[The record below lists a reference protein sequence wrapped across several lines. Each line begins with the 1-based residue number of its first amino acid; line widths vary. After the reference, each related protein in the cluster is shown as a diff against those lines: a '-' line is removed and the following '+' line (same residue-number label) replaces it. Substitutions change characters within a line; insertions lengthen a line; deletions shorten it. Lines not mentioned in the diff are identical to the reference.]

1 MTVLLA
7 DLFSGAEAVATI
19 FLGGTVLAFVVG
31 IIIAMV
37 IRHPLW
43 VWLTGPIVAF
53 LASGFIGWQN
63 FRAAYSAAS
72 QTGSGSVLNI
82 DTAPG
87 LPTLIFLFV
96 VFLYLVFWIGMG
108 TLAGREFL
116 EFLNERRQKAAREP
130 SDPSSPS

>member
-1 MTVLLA
+1 VSVLLA
-7 DLFSGAEAVATI
+7 DLFSGVEAVATI

-53 LASGFIGWQN
+53 LVSGFIGWQN
-63 FRAAYSAAS
+63 FRAAYTAS
-72 QTGSGSVLNI
+72 SQSGSGPILNI

-96 VFLYLVFWIGMG
+96 VFVYLAFWIGMG

-116 EFLNERRQKAAREP
+116 EFLNERRQKSAREA